1 MTTEIFAPLDGK
13 NVRIF
18 INVGETVE
26 GDEPIAMIEALKNEM
41 PISSP
46 LDGTVKKWHVKEGKS
61 VRTDALLAVIE
72 KS

>member
-1 MTTEIFAPLDGK
+1 MATEIFAPLDGK
-13 NVRIF
+13 IVRIF
-18 INVGETVE
+18 VDVGETVE
-26 GDEPIAMIEALKNEM
+26 EDEPIAMIEALKNEM

-46 LDGTVKKWHVKEGKS
+46 LDGTIKKWHVKEGES